1 MATVIAIDA
10 SDPSA
15 DGGVV
20 AWHRPGRVGV
30 LARDGGTEEAP
41 GAHPAVGEGLLAW
54 IGDGAIEVR
63 SLSDRSYART
73 VPAPGADAVA
83 VSARWLAWRARRA
96 GGDDLVV
103 VPLGGGAPILAA
115 GADAPAQLGRPSLSG
130 DLVAWHVA
138 GRRGSRIRIRPLP
151 VGSARTLR
159 RERRAQLLNPA
170 LLGAELVYVRATFK
184 GQELRLGG
192 LERRSTRRDG
202 ELWDSVPTGRRDKG
216 HEEGREHLRRGWP
229 RKLWPRPPRGRSDTL
244 WTTALAPDAAYVT
257 RLRQEAGAPLALALV
272 RVDR

>member
-10 SDPSA
+10 SDPTA

-20 AWHRPGRVGV
+20 AWHRPGRTGV
-30 LARDGGTEEAP
+30 LARDGGTAEAP

-54 IGDGAIEVR
+54 IGDGVIEVR
-63 SLSDRSYART
+63 SLSDPGYART

-83 VSARWLAWRARRA
+83 VSARWLAWRTRRA
-96 GGDDLVV
+96 DGDDLVV
-103 VPLGGGAPILAA
+103 VPLGGGPPVLADS
-115 GADAPAQLGRPSLSG
+115 ADAPAQLGRPSVSG
-130 DLVAWHVA
+130 DIVAWHVA
-138 GRRGSRIRIRPLP
+138 GRRGSRIRAKPLP
-151 VGSARTLR
+151 DGAARTLR

-170 LLGAELVYVRATFK
+170 LHAAELVYVRATFQR
-184 GQELRLGG
+184 QELRLGP
-192 LERRSTRRDG
+192 LERRSTRRDAT
-202 ELWDSVPTGRRDKG
+202 LWDSLPTGRRDKG
-216 HEEGREHLRRGWP
+216 HDPGREHLRHGWP
-229 RKLWPRPPRGRSDTL
+229 KRLWRRPPAGRSDTL

>member
-20 AWHRPGRVGV
+20 AWHRSGRAGV
-30 LARDGGTEEAP
+30 LARGGGTEDAP
-41 GAHPAVGEGLLAW
+41 GAHPAVGEGRLAW
-54 IGDGAIEVR
+54 IADGAIEVR
-63 SLSDRSYART
+63 SLGGDGYART

-83 VSARWLAWRARRA
+83 VSARWVAWRARRA
-96 GGDDLVV
+96 DGDDLVV
-103 VPLGGGAPILAA
+103 VPLGGGPPVLA
-115 GADAPAQLGRPSLSG
+115 DRSSAPAQLGRPSLSG
-130 DLVAWHVA
+130 DVLAWHAA
-138 GRRGSRIRIRPLP
+138 GRRGSRIRAKPLP
-151 VGSARTLR
+151 DGAPRTLR

-170 LLGAELVYVRATFK
+170 LHGAELVYVRATYQR
-184 GQELRLGG
+184 QELRLGALG
-192 LERRSTRRDG
+192 RRSTRSDV

-216 HEEGREHLRRGWP
+216 HEPGREHLRHGWP
-229 RKLWPRPPRGRSDTL
+229 RRLWRRPPAGRSDTL
-244 WTTALAPDAAYVT
+244 WTTALAADAAYVT